1 MSVFDHVYYPFHH
14 DHINTTRK
22 HPPHNPLWTSDGLGG
37 VAWKLGGYNP
47 PGGLDKSLGCVV
59 LGVGQRAPFPSAKG
73 FGEALWARTTGFKA
87 ETRPPIGFLLF
98 SALRTLSYCLLW
110 IPKKTF
116 KNSYPIQYLSQLLYI
131 WWCYVMFLVYETYFT
146 SESRKRWS
154 LGGGLDTF
162 GREIPVRNVY
172 MDTACYTLWKCV
184 SLLNVLFLNS

>member
-1 MSVFDHVYYPFHH
+1 MVWGVSHENWGV
-14 DHINTTRK
+14 IT
-22 HPPHNPLWTSDGLGG
+22 PL
-37 VAWKLGGYNP
+37 
-47 PGGLDKSLGCVV
+47 GGLDKSLGCVV

-87 ETRPPIGFLLF
+87 ETRPPIGFLPF

-154 LGGGLDTF
+154 LGGTRHF
-162 GREIPVRNVY
+162 REGNSRKKCIHGHC
-172 MDTACYTLWKCV
+172 MLYTMKMCQFVECLV
-184 SLLNVLFLNS
+184 S